1 MISRMIATAE
11 GRSLLTRADAAGFLH
26 GHLDREDGPYG
37 WVRPLRL
44 LPTQLR
50 AIGSCQAW
58 HPGLYRRMATATA
71 GVSLEFETNASEVAL
86 EIAPDEEPAATRR
99 LRERVFA
106 PAETFDGVACEV
118 DGRVREP
125 GWGEGLAISVDA
137 AGEDAGP
144 LPPGARLVPFALDDP
159 AATPGAPQMLPG
171 FGPTHRVR
179 IWLPCLRGVRVR
191 ALWGDGSGFAAVPA
205 RPSLLV
211 LGDGPAQGMACGN
224 PALAWPSRLSGRLGL
239 DLINQAIHDQV
250 FQPGMLSGLGS
261 VGGIEAIVVALGAAY
276 RHEPCQARLV
286 ARDVRTFL
294 SELARLYPE
303 TPTWVVTPLW
313 HNAERLPDR
322 AGSCIAELGPMI
334 AANVAAHDEMELVDG
349 LSLLDHRVDLL
360 AEAEEMPG
368 AQGAHQIAR
377 RLETRILEAHDG
389 S

>member
-1 MISRMIATAE
+1 MISQMIASAE
-11 GRSLLTRADAAGFLH
+11 GRSLLVRADAADFLH
-26 GHLDREDGPYG
+26 GALDAEAEPGG
-37 WVRPLRL
+37 WVRPLRF
-44 LPTQLR
+44 LPPQVR
-50 AIGSCQAW
+50 ALGSCQAW
-58 HPGLYRRMATATA
+58 HPGLYRQMARTAA
-71 GVSLEFETNASEVAL
+71 GVSIEFETNASRVAL
-86 EIAPDEEPAATRR
+86 ELVPDEEPVVTCR
-99 LRERVFA
+99 LRERIFA
-106 PAETFDGVACEV
+106 PAESFDGVACEV
-118 DGRVREP
+118 DGRGGEP
-125 GWGEGLAISVDA
+125 GWGEVLAVSIDGT
-137 AGEDAGP
+137 GEDAGP
-144 LPPGARLVPFALDDP
+144 LPQGARLVSFVLDG
-159 AATPGAPQMLPG
+159 AGEAPGAVQVLPG
-171 FGPTHRVR
+171 FGATHHVR

-349 LSLLDHRVDLL
+349 LSLLDHRVALL
-360 AEAEEMPG
+360 ADAEEMPG
-368 AQGAHQIAR
+368 AKGAHQIAR

>member
-1 MISRMIATAE
+1 MISQMIASAE
-11 GRSLLTRADAAGFLH
+11 GRSLLVRADAADFLH
-26 GHLDREDGPYG
+26 GALDAEAEPGG
-37 WVRPLRL
+37 WVRPLRF
-44 LPTQLR
+44 LPPQVR
-50 AIGSCQAW
+50 ALGSCQAW
-58 HPGLYRRMATATA
+58 HPGLYRQMARTAA
-71 GVSLEFETNASEVAL
+71 GVSIEFETNASRVAL
-86 EIAPDEEPAATRR
+86 ELVPDEEPVVTCR
-99 LRERVFA
+99 LRERIFA
-106 PAETFDGVACEV
+106 PAESFDGVACEV
-118 DGRVREP
+118 DGRGGEP
-125 GWGEGLAISVDA
+125 GWGEVLAVSIDGT
-137 AGEDAGP
+137 GEDAGP
-144 LPPGARLVPFALDDP
+144 LPQGARLVSFVLDG
-159 AATPGAPQMLPG
+159 AGEAPGAVQVLPG
-171 FGPTHRVR
+171 FGATHHVR

-349 LSLLDHRVDLL
+349 RVALL
-360 AEAEEMPG
+360 ADAEEMPG
-368 AQGAHQIAR
+368 AKGAHQIAR